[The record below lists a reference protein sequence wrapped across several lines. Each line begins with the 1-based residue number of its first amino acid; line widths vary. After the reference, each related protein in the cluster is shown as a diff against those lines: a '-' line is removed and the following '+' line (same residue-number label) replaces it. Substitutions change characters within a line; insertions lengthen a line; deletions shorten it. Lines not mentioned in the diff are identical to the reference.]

1 MLEAQCGAWG
11 SIISAAVHV
20 PLVGGKVVSGEPSG
34 SELLDTGGGRRLLN
48 VAVCILCSLP
58 AHHLAKVLGSLL
70 AGMVL
75 LPPLATSCCVLTK
88 YDVPSPPTRAESVA
102 LHGQDVA
109 VPMALISE
117 FHKRVQARGRCGAVR
132 GRPAAL
138 TRAVCLLVET
148 APATAVAATPSHTGV
163 AAASP
168 PTTARPAAPVPDP
181 QVQAGHCVSERGG
194 GVAGVRGA
202 LPCQCAAQQGAADG
216 HHGGAQCVRGCGV
229 CVGGAVCVLGSTRG
243 DLVSSRL

>member
-148 APATAVAATPSHTGV
+148 APATAVAATPVLPLPHLPPPPAPECPPPPPAPLPLCPTRRCKLDIVFLSEEV
-163 AAASP
+163 ASLEYVGLYPVNALRNKALQMA
-168 PTTARPAAPVPDP
+168 TT
-181 QVQAGHCVSERGG
+181 E
-194 GVAGVRGA
+194 VRS
-202 LPCQCAAQQGAADG
+202 
-216 HHGGAQCVRGCGV
+216 V
-229 CVGGAVCVLGSTRG
+229 CVGAVCVWGVRC
-243 DLVSSRL
+243 VS